1 VHAQLTSDAAA
12 KTDRMRAMGA
22 QQMRRRQFTSGLPAL
37 FLARVAALG
46 PLAGPAA
53 ALALGETQAAAGVR
67 AALER
72 GADSAV
78 GLLGRPNGF
87 LGNPKVRISL
97 PGALDSAASVLRSLG
112 QQRVVDDLVTSM
124 NRAAEAAV
132 PEARPLLLNAVHSM
146 SVEDAVKIVRGSD
159 TSVTDFF
166 AAKTRAP
173 LAEKFLPI
181 VTRET
186 QKVSLAAKYDAVAS
200 KGAMF
205 GLVRPEDASVEQ
217 YVTRKA
223 LDGLFLM
230 IGQEERRIRS
240 DPVGTGSALLREVFG
255 Q

>member
-1 VHAQLTSDAAA
+1 MQ
-12 KTDRMRAMGA
+12 
-22 QQMRRRQFTSGLPAL
+22 RRQFTSGLSALYLGRGAL
-37 FLARVAALG
+37 FGALG
-46 PLAGPAA
+46 VPGAA
-53 ALALGETQAAAGVR
+53 RALGETEAAAGVR
-67 AALER
+67 AAIER

-78 GLLGRPNGF
+78 SVLGRPNGF
-87 LGNPKVRISL
+87 LGNPQVRIPL

-112 QQRVVDDLVTSM
+112 QQRMVDDLVTSM

-132 PEARPLLLNAVHSM
+132 PEAKPLLINAVRSM
-146 SVEDAVKIVRGSD
+146 SVEDAVKIVRGGD

-166 AAKTRAP
+166 AAKTRMP

-186 QKVSLAAKYDAVAS
+186 QKVSLTAKYDAVAS

-205 GLVRPEDASVEQ
+205 GLVKPEDASVEQ

-230 IGQEERRIRS
+230 IGQEERKIRS
-240 DPVGTGSALLREVFG
+240 DPVGTGSEILREVFG
-255 Q
+255 H